1 MLKRAYSNG
10 SNAARD
16 SYACKSGT
24 IIKSIIFNGSN
35 PVRDSVAAGFP
46 AWTIYK
52 CCFIFIKQYAAF
64 RAKGRIAAVNSYVC
78 KSGTILKN
86 IIFDGSNAARDSYA
100 FKSGTT
106 SKSKISNGNNAVRDS
121 YACKSGTIKKAI
133 SPMEVRPLG
142 IVMLVRLE
150 Q

>member
-1 MLKRAYSNG
+1 MLKSASSNG

-24 IIKSIIFNGSN
+24 IIKSIISNGSN

-78 KSGTILKN
+78 KSGTILK
-86 IIFDGSNAARDSYA
+86 ILFS
-100 FKSGTT
+100 
-106 SKSKISNGNNAVRDS
+106 
-121 YACKSGTIKKAI
+121 
-133 SPMEVRPLG
+133 MEVTLLG
-142 IVMLVRLE
+142 IVMLLSPVQLPKAKFPMEITPFGIVTLVRAE
-150 Q
+150 QLKKPSLQWK